1 MIVVGIDLSGPGN
14 AADTAVAVFEGNGGG
29 LRLRQRIAGA
39 SDADILSLIS
49 HLPLDAE
56 VVVALDAPLSYQPG
70 GGDRPS
76 DRALRQLLM
85 ARGLRPGTVMPPTL
99 TRMVYLTLRG
109 LTVARQLESLRH
121 PSLHLVEVHPGGAMA
136 LRGAP
141 VADVTRFK
149 TDPGARSRLLAWL
162 ARQKLAG
169 VPSSADLTDHEVAA
183 CACVLGGWYWRLGT
197 PVWLAAAAP
206 PAHPYD
212 FAC

>member
-1 MIVVGIDLSGPGN
+1 
-14 AADTAVAVFEGNGGG
+14 
-29 LRLRQRIAGA
+29 
-39 SDADILSLIS
+39 
-49 HLPLDAE
+49 
-56 VVVALDAPLSYQPG
+56 
-70 GGDRPS
+70 
-76 DRALRQLLM
+76 
-85 ARGLRPGTVMPPTL
+85 
-99 TRMVYLTLRG
+99 
-109 LTVARQLESLRH
+109 
-121 PSLHLVEVHPGGAMA
+121 MA